1 MHSAVG
7 IITNIL
13 LCRKIYILIQTEIC
27 EYIYLSNFFMANEIF
42 IEQIQSAYRSI
53 SLNTENI
60 TQEESLILP
69 QPGGNC
75 MNWML
80 GHILEYRN
88 RVITMLKH
96 QPLWNEGEI
105 NCYRRRSNAI
115 AEKDNFLQWQRLLN
129 YLNHTQE
136 LLMKVL
142 KEEEITD
149 AEQIKSLTRFCF
161 HEAYH
166 AGQIGLLRRVL

>member
-1 MHSAVG
+1 MR
-7 IITNIL
+7 N
-13 LCRKIYILIQTEIC
+13 QIC
-27 EYIYLSNFFMANEIF
+27 KYIYPSIFFMINEIF
-42 IEQIQSAYRSI
+42 VDQIQFTYRSI

-60 TQEESLILP
+60 TQEESLVFP

-80 GHILEYRN
+80 GHIVEYRN
-88 RVITMLKH
+88 RVLTMLKQ
-96 QPLWNEGEI
+96 QPIWNEGEI
-105 NCYRRRSNAI
+105 NCYKRGSNAI

-136 LLMKVL
+136 LLMKTL

-149 AEQIKSLTRFCF
+149 AEQIKSLARFCF

-166 AGQIGLLRRVL
+166 AGQIGLLRRVLGKEGQIK